1 VFSYNRKGKVWLSS
15 SSSSLSFV
23 FQIKF
28 CTEFIYRLCFS
39 FKKISRFLYKSFIES
54 IEKTKSIVVFILQN
68 RVHRA
73 RYRYS
78 PNTNWLLWCLNA
90 SVRHMFARL
99 GICIDMR
106 KFFRFL
112 YRKNTSFSPYALF
125 LETNFCALNKV
136 KDIKKKKNLVL
147 SLNFFTLYNFLS

>member
-1 VFSYNRKGKVWLSS
+1 LTFKTHIEINCVFPIIEKVWLSS
-15 SSSSLSFV
+15 SSNSFSLLFFESNFA
-23 FQIKF
+23 QNL
-28 CTEFIYRLCFS
+28 FIDCFF
-39 FKKISRFLYKSFIES
+39 FKKISRFLYKCYIES

-106 KFFRFL
+106 KKFFFCFSTEKTQVFL
-112 YRKNTSFSPYALF
+112 PMHCF
-125 LETNFCALNKV
+125 L
-136 KDIKKKKNLVL
+136 
-147 SLNFFTLYNFLS
+147 